1 MGDIIGGLISGGM
14 SKSAGKRESSTIMGG
29 VDRAEGVLEGF
40 TDPGRQSTS
49 SIMEA
54 LGQSGPEGQDKQF
67 QNFLKSTGFQ
77 SEVRGGAAGIAS
89 NMAAK
94 GLLNSG
100 ATLKGI
106 TRFGQ
111 DLAQRGFQN
120 FMGNLGDVASRGAA
134 TGQAQANIIS
144 RGTQAAAGAR
154 RSGDEGMASGVGDA
168 FEGVL
173 GFF

>member
-1 MGDIIGGLISGGM
+1 MGSIIGGIASGAM
-14 SKSAGKRESSTIMGG
+14 SQAAGKREAGTIMGG

-40 TDPGRQSTS
+40 TDPGRKSTS

-77 SEVRGGAAGIAS
+77 SQLRGGTAGIAS

-111 DLAQRGFQN
+111 ELAQGGFQN
-120 FMGNLGDVASRGAA
+120 FLGNLGDVASRGAA
-134 TGQAQANIIS
+134 TGQTQASIIS

-154 RSGDEGMASGVGDA
+154 RTGDEGMASGVGDA
-168 FEGVL
+168 FEGVMGL
-173 GFF
+173 F